1 MAKGRPTLRDAFAL
15 TFRAG
20 RWILRTRFALI
31 VILAG
36 LLFDHVIR
44 LVVTLN
50 SQYLRQI
57 ALPEATFGIIAA
69 GFSLLGVFVPRLA
82 RSMAERHRPRSN
94 FGVLAILTVTG
105 LAGAAFF
112 IPFWGLIP
120 LVLLYSVMVFNQ
132 FFTSHY
138 LNQITPSAERATV
151 LSFKGLSY
159 NVGYG
164 LVGIVYALA
173 LTYLRRSAGGAPATI
188 EASVFMLSF
197 EALPWYFLFITALF
211 SGYAYR
217 YRPREQP
224 YF

>member
-1 MAKGRPTLRDAFAL
+1 M
-15 TFRAG
+15 
-20 RWILRTRFALI
+20 
-31 VILAG
+31 ILAG

-44 LVVTLN
+44 LVITLN

-82 RSMAERHRPRSN
+82 RSMAERHRPQFN
-94 FGVLAILTVTG
+94 FGVLAIVTVIG
-105 LAGAAFF
+105 LAGSALF
-112 IPFWGLIP
+112 IPFWGLVP
-120 LVLLYSVMVFNQ
+120 LVLLYSVVVFNQ

-138 LNQITPSAERATV
+138 LNRITPSAERATV

-164 LVGIVYALA
+164 LVGIIYALV
-173 LTYLRRSAGGAPATI
+173 LTYLRGSAGGSPAI
-188 EASVFMLSF
+188 VQASVFMLSF
-197 EALPWYFLFITALF
+197 KALPWYFLTITALF
-211 SGYAYR
+211 TAYAYR
-217 YRPREQP
+217 HRPRERP